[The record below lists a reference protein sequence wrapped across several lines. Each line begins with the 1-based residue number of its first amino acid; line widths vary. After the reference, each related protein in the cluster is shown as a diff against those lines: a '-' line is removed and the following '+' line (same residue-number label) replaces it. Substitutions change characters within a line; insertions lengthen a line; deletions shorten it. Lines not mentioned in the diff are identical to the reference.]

1 MIRKVGIDLGTRN
14 VRVFVPGQ
22 GIVIT
27 EPAVVALDSTTNKIL
42 GLGEDARQMLG
53 KTPESIV
60 AIHPLSDGV
69 IAHYHVTE
77 ALLHSIIDR
86 ISGRIRLFRPDVMVA
101 IPAGV
106 TSTERRAVVD
116 ACIAAGAKDAFII
129 KKPVA
134 AALGVGIPIAN
145 PEGSMI
151 IDIGAGTTDVA
162 VVSLGDVVAATSI
175 RVAGNRMDRAIAAHL
190 RKKYNMVVGEATAE
204 KIKIEVG
211 AARALRKELSM
222 EVSGSNA
229 ITGLP
234 ESIVVTSADV
244 IAALKEELNEILNA
258 VKVVLQKTPPELAS
272 DVMDRGIVMTGG
284 GAKLREL
291 DTLLSKVTGVPVE
304 VAEEPELAVV
314 RGTGIAVEN
323 LDAYKKSVLWAK

>member
-1 MIRKVGIDLGTRN
+1 MIRQIGIDLGTSN
-14 VRVFVPGQ
+14 IRVVVPGQ

-27 EPAVVALDSTTNKIL
+27 EPAVVALDSTSNKIL
-42 GLGEDARQMLG
+42 GLGEEAKQMLG

-60 AIHPLSDGV
+60 AIHPLQDGV

-86 ISGRIRLFRPDVMVA
+86 VRGRIRLLRPDVMVA

-106 TSTERRAVVD
+106 TSTERRAVTD

-134 AALGVGIPIAN
+134 AALGVGIPIAS

-175 RVAGNRMDRAIAAHL
+175 RVAGNRMDRAIATYL
-190 RKKYNMVVGEATAE
+190 RKKYNLVVGETTAE
-204 KIKIEVG
+204 KVKIEVG
-211 AARALRKELSM
+211 AARALKKELSM

-234 ESIVVTSADV
+234 ESIVVTSSDV
-244 IAALKEELNEILNA
+244 IAALKDELNEILNA

-284 GAKLREL
+284 GAKLREI